1 MRFIFVSFD
10 HDSFLEKIR
19 HISIDFTLVILLI
32 LMRKLTHAE
41 ILGERLT
48 PQEAMHISRNPVS
61 LIASNIRSM
70 YNVGSL
76 FRTCDSA
83 RAAEL
88 MLCGFTPSPPRKE
101 ILKTALGSVDS
112 VPWKYFE
119 STLEAIKYQKEK
131 NIKVIAVELTNK
143 KRSYSS
149 LEKKEYPLCLVV
161 GNELSG
167 LDDEV
172 VAACDDA
179 IEIPM
184 HGVKHSLNVSV
195 ASGIVLFEA
204 IRIWHL

>member
-1 MRFIFVSFD
+1 
-10 HDSFLEKIR
+10 
-19 HISIDFTLVILLI
+19 
-32 LMRKLTHAE
+32 MRKLTHAE